1 MWLSFCCFV
10 FILWM
15 YVCYVDVP
23 SSASALNGP
32 IIKFLRGVGIP
43 GWLNGPPLS
52 MRSDDVCY
60 VPKNTTYLLTYW
72 GNHLIEFLV
81 LFRIRQTYLSL
92 TFHFTIH
99 FLASFSSVHSAR
111 SDSSQLNCIWVESD
125 RALRKWLQRSDKIDR
140 EAECQWQISFVGAW
154 FLPVR
159 RVAA

>member
-1 MWLSFCCFV
+1 MTFV
-10 FILWM
+10 LLFYIHFMNVRLLCTNM
-15 YVCYVDVP
+15 L
-23 SSASALNGP
+23 ASALNGP
-32 IIKFLRGVGIP
+32 IIKVLRGVGIP

-99 FLASFSSVHSAR
+99 FLASLISVYSAR

-125 RALRKWLQRSDKIDR
+125 RALRKWLQRSDNIDR